1 MVTMTAFPLLK
12 SLNVQPQTIY
22 DLIKMGIECERI
34 KKQSMQI
41 LENDT
46 EYYRSLNRIMEGNL
60 WLRFMRIHGAPHEII
75 DDIV

>member
-1 MVTMTAFPLLK
+1 
-12 SLNVQPQTIY
+12 
-22 DLIKMGIECERI
+22 MGIECERI

-60 WLRFMRIHGAPHEII
+60 WLRFMRIHGAPHEIV